1 MSLAKHSPML
11 ARLESLHK
19 YTENKGLEGGDL
31 VPDLPPVTRL
41 LPSKIGEKEKM
52 FSLADVYE
60 KQD

>member
-1 MSLAKHSPML
+1 ML